1 MDGGKRAAKTQGGA
15 AEGCEESKE
24 RKVQVISKE
33 VENGSRNW
41 DFFLSGNRQRM
52 QGEKKKKRWEDE
64 SHVS

>member
-1 MDGGKRAAKTQGGA
+1 MDGGKRPAKTQGGA

-41 DFFLSGNRQRM
+41 DFFCLGTDRGCR
-52 QGEKKKKRWEDE
+52 GKKKIKRWEDE

>member
-41 DFFLSGNRQRM
+41 DFFCLGKTEDA
-52 QGEKKKKRWEDE
+52 GGKKNKKMGR
-64 SHVS
+64 